1 MSGPPIEVEAIGG
14 LLGFGYYSGQKD
26 DMKTAAPVETR
37 WTIPLYCY
45 LDVLIYL
52 VNDVGVTKQ
61 TYEVF
66 FTKC

>member
-37 WTIPLYCY
+37 
-45 LDVLIYL
+45 
-52 VNDVGVTKQ
+52 
-61 TYEVF
+61 
-66 FTKC
+66 